1 MERAYLGDES
11 ARCELRCDRVIEE
24 SAQERRFLALVH
36 LRVNGT
42 KGCNSRKGKKHRNQ
56 PATILPHS
64 TGKLRRQTILGLD
77 IPKEILRMTQDQQK

>member
-42 KGCNSRKGKKHRNQ
+42 KGCNSRKEKA
-56 PATILPHS
+56 P
-64 TGKLRRQTILGLD
+64 
-77 IPKEILRMTQDQQK
+77 